1 MFFLLSMDVQRQSPC
16 ANGCVWS
23 VGSYL
28 SDPSFYCI
36 CRWGMVGGVWH
47 RPKSKIKLFTISVP
61 QLLKLIVSFKYLW
74 YLWFFNHTRGT
85 LFEMT
90 SICSRVKPPTSKLVL
105 SMCGNYPHFFRNS
118 GWEPLS
124 THLRAFSPDES
135 EIALQYREDPLK
147 LRVIRNFIGTD
158 RVLVRSFSFFLPGVL
173 WRTGQFSLC
182 LKHSQRI
189 FFHVLNRVFFVFLTH
204 RGTPNHPSH

>member
-28 SDPSFYCI
+28 SEPSFYCI

-47 RPKSKIKLFTISVP
+47 RPKSKINLFTISVP
-61 QLLKLIVSFKYLW
+61 QLYKLIVSFKYLW
-74 YLWFFNHTRGT
+74 YLWFFNHTKGT
-85 LFEMT
+85 FFEMT

-118 GWEPLS
+118 GWEPFS

-147 LRVIRNFIGTD
+147 LRVIRNFIATD
-158 RVLVRSFSFFLPGVL
+158 RVLVRSFSLFFTWCALED
-173 WRTGQFSLC
+173 WS
-182 LKHSQRI
+182 
-189 FFHVLNRVFFVFLTH
+189 VFFMSQTFSK
-204 RGTPNHPSH
+204 NMFSCFK